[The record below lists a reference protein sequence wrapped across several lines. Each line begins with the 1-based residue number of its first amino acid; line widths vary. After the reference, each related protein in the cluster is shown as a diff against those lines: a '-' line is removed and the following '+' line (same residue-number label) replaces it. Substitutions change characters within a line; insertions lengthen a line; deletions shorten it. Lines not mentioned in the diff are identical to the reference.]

1 MAAYRS
7 RPVEIE
13 AEQWFP
19 DPEITGT
26 GYDRLGVEY
35 TVCDRA
41 IRTLHGNVRVAP
53 GDWIV
58 KGVMGSRFP
67 VKDSVFRLT
76 YDPVEAVKVEHVP
89 GYTA

>member
-7 RPVEIE
+7 RSVVID

-19 DPEITGT
+19 DPEIKGT

-35 TVCDRA
+35 TCCDRA
-41 IRTLHGNVRVAP
+41 IRTLHGNVKIAP

-58 KGVMGSRFP
+58 RGVLGERFP
-67 VKDSVFRLT
+67 VKQNVFLIT
-76 YDPVEAVKVEHVP
+76 YEPAEPAPVVP
-89 GYTA
+89 LAGYSG